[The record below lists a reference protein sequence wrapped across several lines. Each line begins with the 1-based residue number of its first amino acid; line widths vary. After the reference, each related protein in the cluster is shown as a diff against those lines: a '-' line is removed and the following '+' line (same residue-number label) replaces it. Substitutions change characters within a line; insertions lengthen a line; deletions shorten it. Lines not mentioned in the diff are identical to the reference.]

1 MPASSSATLHSNIRK
16 PQRSKRWPSNWPSCI
31 GAKFGVLG
39 EAANSV
45 GGYVAKAVPN
55 GLNAAQMFAQPRKA
69 YLVFNAEPELD
80 SADGAQAAAALK
92 QASMVAVFSAFKSEA
107 ALEYADVLLPI
118 TPFTETSGTYVNTE
132 GRVQSFNAVA
142 KALGE
147 ARPGWKVLRV
157 LGNVLDL
164 AGFDYN
170 SSEDVRTDALGG
182 SPEFVSGLNN
192 ASSAAVSLNG
202 AASGIERVADVPI
215 YFADSLVRR
224 GVSLQRARDAAAP
237 AARLSAATATKLGL
251 DGASEV
257 VVKQGGASVKLAL
270 KIDAAVPEGAV
281 RVAAAHASTA
291 ALGAMFGQLS
301 VERA

>member
-1 MPASSSATLHSNIRK
+1 
-16 PQRSKRWPSNWPSCI
+16 
-31 GAKFGVLG
+31 
-39 EAANSV
+39 
-45 GGYVAKAVPN
+45 
-55 GLNAAQMFAQPRKA
+55 
-69 YLVFNAEPELD
+69 
-80 SADGAQAAAALK
+80 
-92 QASMVAVFSAFKSEA
+92 
-107 ALEYADVLLPI
+107 
-118 TPFTETSGTYVNTE
+118 
-132 GRVQSFNAVA
+132 FNAVA

-182 SPEFVSGLNN
+182 SPEFVGGLDN
-192 ASSAAVSLNG
+192 AINATISLSASAGGV
-202 AASGIERVADVPI
+202 ERVADVPI

-224 GVSLQRARDAAAP
+224 APSLQRARDAAAP
-237 AARLSAATATKLGL
+237 AARVSAATAAQLGVE
-251 DGASEV
+251 GAAEV
-257 VVKQGGASVKLAL
+257 VVKQGGAAVKLPL
-270 KIDAAVPEGAV
+270 MIDAAVPAGAV